1 MASEAQDPLSF
12 GDLKTA
18 VKNTVDRG
26 RDSTLDDTIVG
37 QAINGAEQFICAE
50 LGGSARFLADTIEVE
65 LTGGSPDYTFPV
77 NVDQVISLV
86 DKANV
91 WKLEWLDRER
101 FNAFV
106 VDASYNKGQSLYWTQ
121 FGYVRRTNQESP
133 NDQYG
138 ALKIQVTPQP
148 TSSVSLWADVMLRPG
163 TMVDDEDFPVVPI
176 QYQWGLQTW
185 SAYFLGPRDI
195 GQKAFQQNERL
206 ARQWLDTIKRGEIRM
221 LSGNQRMLPREEYE
235 RLAGQKSTIT
245 PPTRFAQL
253 YGGV

>member
-1 MASEAQDPLSF
+1 MAEAQDPLSF

-50 LGGSARFLADTIEVE
+50 LGGSARFLEDTIEIT
-65 LTGGSPDYTFPV
+65 LSSGSSDFTFPV
-77 NVDQVISLV
+77 NVDQIISLV
-86 DKANV
+86 DKENV

-101 FNAFV
+101 WNAFV
-106 VDASYNKGQSLYWTQ
+106 VNAGFSTGTSLYWTR
-121 FGYVRRTNQESP
+121 FGYVRRTNTESP

-148 TSSVSLWADVMLRPG
+148 TGDVSLFADVILRPG
-163 TMVDDEDFPVVPI
+163 TMVDDNDFPVLPI
-176 QYQWGLQTW
+176 QYQWGLQTFG
-185 SAYFLGPRDI
+185 AYFLGPRDI
-195 GQKAFQQNERL
+195 GQKTFTQNERL
-206 ARQWLDTIKRGEIRM
+206 AQQWLAAMKRGEIRQ
-221 LSGNQRMLPREEYE
+221 LSGNQRLMPREEYE
-235 RLAGQKSTIT
+235 RLAGQQSTIT

-253 YGGV
+253 RGGF